1 MELKQLIENIIC
13 KGGATLDRDLQPI
26 DTQEGYMVSYFE
38 TEKTFNID
46 KIDYKEIGNIILE
59 RQADLKD
66 NEYLGFWVDGG
77 ILYIDISI
85 LINDFKQAKQV
96 GIDNNQLAIYDLK
109 NDSSIKIMQE
119 VTEYIIYQNDRYI
132 KAFDTLKELAAWLG
146 VTVSSASKIL
156 HKVYTSDYEIE
167 KVCYRLEIE

>member
-13 KGGATLDRDLQPI
+13 KGGATLNRDLQPI
-26 DTQEGYMVSYFE
+26 DTKTGYMVSYFE
-38 TEKTFNID
+38 TEKTFDID

-85 LINDFKQAKQV
+85 NILDLEQAKQV
-96 GIDNNQLAIYDLK
+96 GIANNQLAIYDLS

-119 VTEYIIYQNDRYI
+119 VIEYIIYQNDRYI
-132 KAFDTLKELAAWLG
+132 KAFDTLKELAGWLG

-156 HKVYTSDYEIE
+156 HKVYSGDYEIE
-167 KVCYRLEIE
+167 KVEYRLELE

>member
-1 MELKQLIENIIC
+1 MELNKLINDIIC

-26 DTQEGYMVSYFE
+26 DTKKGYMVSYFE
-38 TEKTFNID
+38 TEKTFDIN
-46 KIDYKEIGNIILE
+46 KIDYEAISNLILK

-85 LINDFKQAKQV
+85 NILDLKQAKQV
-96 GIDNNQLAIYDLK
+96 GINNNQLAIYDLS
-109 NDSSIKIMQE
+109 NDTSIQIMEE
-119 VTEYIIYQNDRYI
+119 VTEYIIYKNDRYI
-132 KAFDTLKELAAWLG
+132 KAFDTLKEVARWLG

-156 HKVYTSDYEIE
+156 HKVYMSDFEIE
-167 KVCYRLEIE
+167 RVEYRLEIE